1 MGTQIGQMGVSE
13 ASEASEASGTFGRLR
28 SEVLKVIDE
37 LQSKINLF
45 QDIPEL
51 LFSDFVPKLATS
63 PAFNEDQF
71 PAVDS
76 VKRPASPLSDSNYQS
91 DSNSDYDFY

>member
-1 MGTQIGQMGVSE
+1 MGVKGAVLGSVSSIGE
-13 ASEASEASGTFGRLR
+13 GGMFGK
-28 SEVLKVIDE
+28 EVLDVIDE

-51 LFSDFVPKLATS
+51 LFSDFTPKQEAL

-71 PAVDS
+71 PAVEP
-76 VKRPASPLSDSNYQS
+76 VKRPENPVPLPESDNDFDAAS
-91 DSNSDYDFY
+91 DFY